1 MWYKTVKPCNSS
13 SALTHDLAH
22 ALYLD
27 SHCSSFWPVYL
38 SLFVLCHKMTS
49 VVVIAG
55 VITNILS
62 VVGIVI
68 TNKYITEVDGFHF
81 MVFLSFLH
89 FLFTTIGTRVML
101 MMGLFSYQPAPLS
114 GILPVATGS
123 LLSVAFM
130 NLNLSYNSVG
140 FYQVCCHRT
149 PLLCVRGWC
158 LLSVDL
164 LIFLFP
170 HSCRSWHVFR
180 SHCSCSMSLTSSP
193 FLGWCSSH

>member
-1 MWYKTVKPCNSS
+1 
-13 SALTHDLAH
+13 
-22 ALYLD
+22 
-27 SHCSSFWPVYL
+27 
-38 SLFVLCHKMTS
+38 MTS

-114 GILPVATGS
+114 GILPVAAGS

-140 FYQVCCHRT
+140 FYQVCCHQT
-149 PLLCVRGWC
+149 PLLCARGWY

-164 LIFLFP
+164 LI
-170 HSCRSWHVFR
+170 SCLHTAVEIGMYSVHTVRAVCRLQAVGS
-180 SHCSCSMSLTSSP
+180 
-193 FLGWCSSH
+193 

>member
-1 MWYKTVKPCNSS
+1 
-13 SALTHDLAH
+13 
-22 ALYLD
+22 
-27 SHCSSFWPVYL
+27 
-38 SLFVLCHKMTS
+38 MTS

-101 MMGLFSYQPAPLS
+101 MMGLFSYQPAPLT
-114 GILPVATGS
+114 GILPVAAGS

-140 FYQVCCHRT
+140 FYQVYCRH
-149 PLLCVRGWC
+149 PLFYVCMTY
-158 LLSVDL
+158 SAS
-164 LIFLFP
+164 ISLFP
-170 HSCRSWHVFR
+170 VSTQLSKLACIPFTLFVQYVAYKQSVPRLVQLTLIPISFGVGYATIYDL
-180 SHCSCSMSLTSSP
+180 SLNMVG
-193 FLGWCSSH
+193 LGKLP

>member
-1 MWYKTVKPCNSS
+1 
-13 SALTHDLAH
+13 
-22 ALYLD
+22 
-27 SHCSSFWPVYL
+27 
-38 SLFVLCHKMTS
+38 MTS

-89 FLFTTIGTRVML
+89 FLFTTIGTRIML

-114 GILPVATGS
+114 GILPVAAGS

-140 FYQVCCHRT
+140 FYQVCRRQLLFHLHLF
-149 PLLCVRGWC
+149 LLCVYLVLFVSNLHTAVKVGLYSVHTVCAVCSLQAVCSKISAAHLNTYLLWC
-158 LLSVDL
+158 RLCNHL
-164 LIFLFP
+164 
-170 HSCRSWHVFR
+170 
-180 SHCSCSMSLTSSP
+180 
-193 FLGWCSSH
+193 